1 MGNFNKIHDLA
12 LKADYEKALQTRSDY
27 NFEYDVGF
35 ILIDFHYPV
44 SILKGY

>member
-1 MGNFNKIHDLA
+1 MGNCNKIHDLA
-12 LKADYEKALQTRSDY
+12 LKADYEKALQKRSDY

-35 ILIDFHYPV
+35 ILIHYKYPV